1 MKVKVLLSV
10 ICLTFPLM
18 SGCSA
23 GGDSLT
29 VLVGTYTGGSS
40 NGIYTY
46 RLNTKD
52 LTAERLS
59 ETSISNPSYL
69 TLSPD
74 GKFVYAVSES
84 GAESF
89 VEAFTFDSEKGVLSR
104 INKVLVSADP
114 CYIVADPK
122 QRFVATAN
130 YSGGNFT
137 FIPLDVDGGLK
148 QSINIHSFSGHG
160 ADSIRQAAPHLHCV
174 AVSPDKRAIFA
185 TDLGT
190 DRIYKI
196 DLDTRTGDA
205 SKFINP
211 ENISE
216 TALEPRSGP
225 RHLIFG
231 RNGRHAYLINELSGK
246 VTVFAVDLSNKLTEL
261 QSITADTCNAH
272 GSADIHLSPDEKFLY
287 ASTRLRGDGI
297 VVFRVQT
304 DGKIERVGYQPT
316 GKHPRNFA
324 ITPDGSL
331 MLVACGDAGMIQ
343 IFSIDRQT
351 GALTDTGKSILIDRP
366 VCIKFANI

>member
-1 MKVKVLLSV
+1 M
-10 ICLTFPLM
+10 FG
-18 SGCSA
+18 GCSA
-23 GGDSLT
+23 GNGDALT

-40 NGIYTY
+40 TGIYIY
-46 RLNTKD
+46 RFNTKN
-52 LTAERLS
+52 LTAEQLS
-59 ETSISNPSYL
+59 ETNIANPSYL

-74 GKFVYAVSES
+74 GQFVYAVSES
-84 GAESF
+84 GAKSF
-89 VEAFTFDSEKGVLSR
+89 VEAFNFDADKGVLSR
-104 INKVLVSADP
+104 INKMPVSADP

-122 QRFVATAN
+122 QRFVVTAN

-137 FIPLDVDGGLK
+137 FIPLDVDGGLR

-160 ADSIRQAAPHLHCV
+160 ADSVRQTAPHVHCI
-174 AVSPDKRAIFA
+174 AMSPDKRAIFA

-196 DLDTRTGDA
+196 DLDTRTADA

-216 TALEPRSGP
+216 TTLEPRSGP

-231 RNGRHAYLINELSGK
+231 RNGRRAYLINELSGK

-261 QSITADTCNAH
+261 QSITADTCDAH

-287 ASTRLRGDGI
+287 TSTRLRGDGI
-297 VVFRVQT
+297 VIFRVQT
-304 DGKIERVGYQPT
+304 DGHIERVGYKPT

-331 MLVACGDAGMIQ
+331 MLVACKDAGEIQ
-343 IFSIDRQT
+343 IFSINRQT
-351 GALTDTGKSILIDRP
+351 GALTDTGKTIIIDSP
-366 VCIKFANI
+366 VCIKFAGI